1 MDDEVQGGWRIDD
14 ATRQALR
21 LDRVRKAL
29 DKSDWPGAVLE
40 VEELLDETPD
50 HPEALFLL
58 AEALL
63 ELGDAEGARDA
74 YQQHLSA
81 AGPDGDKAMR
91 AGALA
96 GLAVARFECVELQ
109 AAVEA
114 ARASLAIAP
123 DLGETHFYLGL
134 ALERIP
140 GKKSEAVQSFIAAH
154 RLDPEAYPLPVQFSE
169 AQWNAMVAEATSAL
183 PDAVRTFWKGVPVLL
198 VDLPDLAELR
208 AIDPPLTPTVSGL
221 YDGVPPEEGDP
232 STEKPESVR
241 LFTGNLARLG
251 ARETIVAEIGNTLL
265 HEAFNW
271 LGVTDDEVAEEA

>member
-14 ATRQALR
+14 ATRAALR

-40 VEELLDETPD
+40 VEELLDESPD

-74 YQQHLSA
+74 YQQHLKA

-96 GLAVARFECVELQ
+96 GLAVASFECVELQ

-114 ARASLAIAP
+114 ARKSLELAP

-140 GKKSEAVQSFIAAH
+140 GKKSDSVAAFMAAH
-154 RLDPEAYPLPVQFSE
+154 RLDPEAYPLPKQFSE
-169 AQWNAMVAEATSAL
+169 AEWNAMVAEAMSAL

-232 STEKPESVR
+232 ATEKPESVR

-251 ARETIVAEIGNTLL
+251 DRAAIVSEIGNTLL

-271 LGVTDDEVAEEA
+271 LGVTDDEVAEES